1 MVDANQD
8 EKPEGGSIADV
19 FYFREWLA
27 VLSSPRI
34 LQAMRRKPTKEHLL
48 RMLDAFLPYTR
59 TTRQRAR
66 LDSWE
71 PDPQKREARALELR
85 AAIERWDSPEISR
98 EIIQA
103 ARALSREDG
112 DDCTDETWDAHEVP
126 LEFPPEDYLLWP
138 EGVPLQLREEGK
150 G

>member
-1 MVDANQD
+1 MVATNQD
-8 EKPEGGSIADV
+8 GNPTGSSIADV
-19 FYFREWLA
+19 FYFQEWMA

-34 LQAMRRKPTKEHLL
+34 LKAMRRMPTKEHLL

-59 TTRQRAR
+59 TTRQRAGSEHLR
-66 LDSWE
+66 F
-71 PDPQKREARALELR
+71 DPKKREARALELR

-112 DDCTDETWDAHEVP
+112 DDCSDEEWDAHEVE